1 MRAVPGVE
9 LMPAEAGAT
18 TRWLSILGIGEEGV
32 EGLAPLARGLVGDAE
47 VVFGGA
53 RHLAL
58 AAGLIRGEARPWPSP
73 FSIAPVLA
81 ARGRRVVVLASGDPM
96 LHGVGATL
104 LRAVAREEALVV
116 PAPSAFSLAA
126 ARLGWALE
134 GVVTLSLHAR
144 PVELLRPHLHPGAR
158 LLALTSDGGSPAA
171 IAALLREGFG
181 PSRITVLEALG
192 GPRERVR
199 ETRADRF
206 DFAEV
211 GPLNLVAVEVEGEPG
226 APVLPRAPGLPD
238 AFFEH
243 DGQITKR
250 EIRAV
255 TLSALA
261 PLRGATLWDIGAGAG
276 SVAIEWMLADPSLRA
291 IAVEVRADR
300 AARIGRNAL
309 ALGVPGL
316 AVVEGEAPAAL
327 AGLPAPDAVFLGGGA
342 NDPGVFDAA
351 LAALRPGGR
360 FVANAVTLETEA
372 LLLARRAELGGEL
385 IRIAVTRAVA
395 VAGMTGWRPAMPV
408 TQWVWDKPR

>member
-1 MRAVPGVE
+1 M
-9 LMPAEAGAT
+9 
-18 TRWLSILGIGEEGV
+18 

-47 VVFGGA
+47 LVFGGA

-73 FSIAPVLA
+73 FSIAPVLE

-134 GVVTLSLHAR
+134 GVATLSLHAR

-158 LLALTSDGGSPAA
+158 ILALTSDGGSPAA
-171 IAALLREGFG
+171 IAALLRDGFG

-192 GPRERVR
+192 GVRERVR
-199 ETRADRF
+199 ATTAEGF
-206 DFAEV
+206 DLPDV
-211 GPLNLVAVEVEGEPG
+211 DPLNLVAIEVEAEPG
-226 APVLPRAPGLPD
+226 ARVLPRAPGLPD
-238 AFFEH
+238 AWFEH

-261 PLRGATLWDIGAGAG
+261 PLRSALLWDIGAGAG

-300 AARIGRNAL
+300 AARIRRNAL

-316 AVVEGEAPAAL
+316 TVVEGEAPGAL

-351 LAALRPGGR
+351 LKALRPGGR

-372 LLLARRAELGGEL
+372 LLLARRADLGGEL